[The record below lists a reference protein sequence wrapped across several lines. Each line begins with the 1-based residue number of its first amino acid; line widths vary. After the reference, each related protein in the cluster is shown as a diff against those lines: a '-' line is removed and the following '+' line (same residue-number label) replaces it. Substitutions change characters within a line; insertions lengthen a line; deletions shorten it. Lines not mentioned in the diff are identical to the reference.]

1 MITAINM
8 DLGTSCFMVRLLV
21 IRYAGGTVP
30 CSMKR
35 LPGGLGLV
43 DDLGRAVLYAS
54 LKVKH
59 TVAEAGPASSHQ
71 HCGRDIHKCQ
81 DDHQDHHEM
90 GKLLRLST
98 AIPGPVDS
106 EVKVGRKHRAVPQRN
121 STHVSR
127 MMRLQR

>member
-21 IRYAGGTVP
+21 IRYAGRTVP

-43 DDLGRAVLYAS
+43 DDLGLAVLYAS

-71 HCGRDIHKCQ
+71 HCGRDIHKSE
-81 DDHQDHHEM
+81 DYHQNHHEV
-90 GKLLRLST
+90 GGLLRLSSAT
-98 AIPGPVDS
+98 PRPVDPQ
-106 EVKVGRKHRAVPQRN
+106 VKVGGEHRASPQRHP
-121 STHVSR
+121 TKTAR
-127 MMRLQR
+127 